1 MPKQSTSL
9 KLRKL
14 NFMNRDRRVE
24 PMTKNDK
31 YILET
36 IERMKHENI
45 YELQEGVYDPNI
57 LKAFFL
63 AGGIGSGK
71 SYVVK
76 RTTGGLGMKIVNSDI
91 AFEKKLKDAGLS
103 TDLRELDPEVRD
115 EVRGRAK
122 E

>member
-14 NFMNRDRRVE
+14 KFMNRDRRVE

-45 YELQEGVYDPNI
+45 SRI
-57 LKAFFL
+57 TR
-63 AGGIGSGK
+63 GS
-71 SYVVK
+71 
-76 RTTGGLGMKIVNSDI
+76 
-91 AFEKKLKDAGLS
+91 
-103 TDLRELDPEVRD
+103 LRPQYT
-115 EVRGRAK
+115 
-122 E
+122 

>member
-36 IERMKHENI
+36 CYNNSIPIQISMGGG
-45 YELQEGVYDPNI
+45 YSSI
-57 LKAFFL
+57 LKDIIEAHSNTFRL
-63 AGGIGSGK
+63 AQEI
-71 SYVVK
+71 Y
-76 RTTGGLGMKIVNSDI
+76 
-91 AFEKKLKDAGLS
+91 F
-103 TDLRELDPEVRD
+103 
-115 EVRGRAK
+115 
-122 E
+122 